1 MTTSTRL
8 IMTFLPAK
16 LCILTLFCAVS
27 SGFFCLIFCYYTR
40 IPGVCQAKIRVFF
53 TFLSKFCTKKRGLSI
68 RNPNHCGAFLKTRR
82 FLDKV
87 LRQEY
92 NKNGIRKKEVEKLRI
107 IHCADLHLG
116 SKIQAKLPPDKA
128 EIRRK
133 EVRAAFEN
141 MLKFAYE
148 NRVSAVINGGA
159 KPRKVTRRAQKLG
172 NFIYRQSS
180 CSPF

>member
-1 MTTSTRL
+1 M
-8 IMTFLPAK
+8 
-16 LCILTLFCAVS
+16 
-27 SGFFCLIFCYYTR
+27 
-40 IPGVCQAKIRVFF
+40 
-53 TFLSKFCTKKRGLSI
+53 
-68 RNPNHCGAFLKTRR
+68 RR

-87 LRQEY
+87 LRREY
-92 NKNGIRKKEVEKLRI
+92 NKNGIRKKEVENLRI

-148 NRVSAVINGGA
+148 NRVAHHHGER
-159 KPRKVTRRAQKLG
+159 PRSGYRACR
-172 NFIYRQSS
+172 I
-180 CSPF
+180 